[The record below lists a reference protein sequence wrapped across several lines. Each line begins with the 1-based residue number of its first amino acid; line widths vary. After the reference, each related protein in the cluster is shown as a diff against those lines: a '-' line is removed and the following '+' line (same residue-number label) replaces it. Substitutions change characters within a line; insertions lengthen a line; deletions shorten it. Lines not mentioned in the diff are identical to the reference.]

1 MGLDGGFLYKTVAEL
16 QSAKESRIEKIYQPS
31 KDELILL
38 LRRAGFSKRLL
49 LCARQGEARVHF
61 TETRPENPEKPP
73 MLCMLARKYFSGA
86 KIKNIVQTGLER
98 CVFIE
103 CEAYNELGDCVT
115 LKIACELIGAKSNI
129 VLINENG
136 KIIDAVKRSDIEKND
151 RMIQPGANYSP
162 VEPQNKID
170 IISSDLSDLD
180 LELSEQKPLSS
191 ALLESFEG
199 LSPLVCREIA
209 DRAAGKD
216 EPIESK
222 AKISAVKNELKKIK
236 TELLSEFNCFMLL
249 KDGVP
254 KDFSFT
260 KIRQYGSLYELK
272 EFESPSALLDEFYS
286 KRDLSF
292 RLSKASADISKTVSN
307 ALVRAEKRK
316 ALRLRELENS
326 KNCEEK
332 RIFGELIKANIHN
345 ISAGQSSVILDNFY
359 DPELKPV
366 KIKLDPSL
374 NAANNAAK
382 YFKDYKKACVARQ
395 TLGKLINAD
404 EEEIEYLSNVAD
416 SLKRCKT
423 TADINEIKEE
433 LIKEGYIKKSAKRKA
448 VEPKIGFRPEE
459 YVSEDGFKILVGRN
473 NVENDRLTMKFAA
486 KSDLWFHVK
495 NAAGAHVILIT
506 EGRQV
511 SDSALLFAASLAA
524 KNSSLSASQNI
535 PVDYTLVKSVKKP
548 NGAKAGMVIY
558 ETNKTLYVDPAK

>member
-1 MGLDGGFLYKTVAEL
+1 MSLDGGFLYKTVAEL
-16 QSAKESRIEKIYQPS
+16 QSARESRIEKIYQPS

-49 LCARQGEARVHF
+49 LCARQGEARLHF
-61 TETRPENPEKPP
+61 TDLRPENPEKPP

-170 IISSDLSDLD
+170 IISADFKSMDLK
-180 LELSEQKPLSS
+180 LSPQKPLSS
-191 ALLESFEG
+191 ELLESFEG

-209 DRAAGKD
+209 YRAAETDGFVETEND
-216 EPIESK
+216 LT
-222 AKISAVKNELKKIK
+222 AVKLELEKIK
-236 TELLSEFNCFMLL
+236 SELLRDFNCYMLL

-254 KDFSFT
+254 KDFSFI
-260 KIRQYGSLYELK
+260 KIGQYGNLYEIK
-272 EFESPSALLDEFYS
+272 KFESPSSLLDEFYG
-286 KRDLSF
+286 KRDLAF
-292 RLSKASADISKTVSN
+292 RLSKASADISKIVSN
-307 ALVRAEKRK
+307 ALLRAGKRK
-316 ALRLRELENS
+316 ALRMQELENS
-326 KNCEEK
+326 RNCEQK

-345 ISAGQSSVILDNFY
+345 ISAGQSSVVLDNFY

-382 YFKDYKKACVARQ
+382 YFKEYKKACVARQ
-395 TLGKLINAD
+395 TLGRLIKAD
-404 EEEIEYLSNVAD
+404 GEETEYLLNVED
-416 SLKRCKT
+416 SIKRCRT
-423 TADINEIKEE
+423 AADINEIKEE
-433 LIKEGYIKKSAKRKA
+433 LRKEGYIKKSGKKKTA
-448 VEPKIGFRPEE
+448 EPKIGFRPEE

-506 EGRQV
+506 EGRQI
-511 SDSALLFAASLAA
+511 SDSALLFAAGLAA
-524 KNSSLSASQNI
+524 KNSSLSSSQNV
-535 PVDYTLVKSVKKP
+535 PVDYTFVKSVKKP

-558 ETNKTLYVDPAK
+558 ENNKTLYVDPAK